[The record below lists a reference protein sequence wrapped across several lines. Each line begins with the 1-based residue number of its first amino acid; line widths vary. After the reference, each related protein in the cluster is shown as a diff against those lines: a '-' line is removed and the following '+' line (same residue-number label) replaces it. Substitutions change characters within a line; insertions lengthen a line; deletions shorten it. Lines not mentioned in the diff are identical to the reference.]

1 MLALSPDKADTLSLG
16 VYKTEPSYTSNHL
29 TKAWPGSFSSL
40 QSLKLSESLPGANM
54 LA

>member
-16 VYKTEPSYTSNHL
+16 VYKMEPSYTSNHL
-29 TKAWPGSFSSL
+29 TKPRPGSFSSL
-40 QSLKLSESLPGANM
+40 QSLKLSESLPGANT